1 MRLSRRDSMFGGIVL
16 CALGFMLVSNLV
28 CLVSLAMGYW
38 QPLVAEGVFCFVVG
52 SIIFAR
58 I

>member
-16 CALGFMLVSNLV
+16 CALGFMLVSNQA
-28 CLVSLAMGYW
+28 CLVLLAMGYW
-38 QPLVAEGVFCFVVG
+38 QPMVAEGVFCFVVG